1 MKTIAALFLC
11 LLSFGVSA
19 QEHNFKVYSVPQGLG
34 HAQVTDMAEDQY
46 GQLWFTTYG
55 GGVSL
60 FNGRDFK
67 IYNTDNGLG
76 GNFSNCLEIWGDT
89 TWVGGD
95 EGLTLISRNGLF
107 NYTTQNGLLSDT
119 ILVIRKVGGELWIST
134 PHGFQVGSFSGNR
147 LQFAT
152 PKSIDQLGIS
162 FIEPASD
169 GNIWLGYTNSGLRLV
184 DHNLKVLKKLTKG
197 EGIASPNVR
206 CLVESTNFMAI
217 GTYGRGIQVIRADSF
232 FELNSNSGFPD
243 DVVLDLRLESGF
255 LYAAT
260 QSHGVLKIETDSFK
274 IVQRLGEENG
284 LPSDFVTSTL
294 KDKWGNAWYA
304 TLGRGVARHYAPE
317 IVHFTAKSGMP
328 NDVVL
333 SICHFEDSSTIIS
346 TKEKQLAIFVEDSI
360 QQQLDLLEDEINAPV
375 RCFMVAQDGSIW
387 MGTDGSGIYTHK
399 NGLVNHFGREDGLTF
414 RWIKDLVQDA
424 NGTIW
429 IGTLGGGTY
438 MYRDSDFTS
447 VRRRYKIQ
455 HERTECLELDGK
467 NRVWIGT
474 RKYGVMRVKGRDATT
489 FTEMGLGSV
498 AVRDIRCDAEN
509 RAWIGTA
516 RGLFLIEDE
525 TVRQFSKED
534 GLVSGNIYA
543 VECHDGFVFLG
554 TDRGVTQLKYNN
566 GELSKVYH
574 HGYEQGLT
582 GVESMQGA
590 LHFDAL
596 DRLWV
601 GTVSGLSILEYK
613 ARPENDLTTI
623 PAFKGTQ
630 LFEQTLT
637 DSVLNVVSKKEDD
650 KWVFSHDQ
658 NAFTFEFAGINQ
670 FEPNGVRYKW
680 QLAGYEDEYT
690 SEQPVGRATYSRLPP
705 GEYVFRFMA
714 GSSGVWGT
722 PVESFSFSI
731 LQPFWKT
738 SWFITLVILACIIV
752 VGGSL
757 YLRVRNIRL
766 KSERVNEKLRYK
778 NQVLAL
784 EAKALQLQM
793 NPHFMFNALNSVKGL
808 IAVND
813 LKSAKLYLARFAK
826 LMRRILENSRDPFV
840 SVQSELEMMDIY
852 LQLEN
857 QALEKT
863 FEYHIDVSQELDSV
877 ETLVPPMLLQPFVE
891 NAVKHAMRYK
901 EGDGRIDL
909 KVSLPEADVVVFEV
923 LDNGPG
929 RIAVR
934 EKQLA
939 EQKHRSMA
947 LEITTER
954 LKSFG
959 DKYGV
964 AISDLEINGN
974 LGTQVVLKV
983 PGKHL

>member
-1 MKTIAALFLC
+1 MKNLAAIFLC
-11 LLSFGVSA
+11 LLGFGAAA
-19 QEHNFKVYSVPQGLG
+19 QEYNFKVYSVPQGLG
-34 HAQVTDMAEDQY
+34 HAQVTDMAQDQY
-46 GQLWFTTYG
+46 GQLWFATYG

-67 IYNTDNGLG
+67 VYNTDNGLG
-76 GNFSNCLEIWGDT
+76 GNFSNCIEIWGDS

-107 NYTTQNGLLSDT
+107 NYTTQHGLISDT
-119 ILVIRKVGGELWIST
+119 ILVIKRVDDQLWIST
-134 PHGFQVGSFSGNR
+134 PHGFQVGHFQDQQLRFTS
-147 LQFAT
+147 
-152 PKSIDQLGIS
+152 PKSISQVGIS
-162 FIEPASD
+162 FIEHSRN
-169 GNIWLGYTNSGLRLV
+169 GNVWLGYTNSGLSLV
-184 DHNLKVLKKLTKG
+184 DHDLKVIKKYSKAN
-197 EGIASPNVR
+197 GITSPNVR
-206 CLVESTNFMAI
+206 CLAESSGFLAV
-217 GTYGRGIQVIRADSF
+217 GTYGRGIQIVKPDTF

-260 QSHGVLKIETDSFK
+260 QSHGVLKIETDSFEV
-274 IVQRLGEENG
+274 VQRLGEENG
-284 LPSDFVTSTL
+284 LPSDFITSTL
-294 KDKWGNAWYA
+294 RDKWGNNWYA

-317 IVHFTAKSGMP
+317 IVHHTDKSGMP

-333 SICHFEDSSTIIS
+333 SIYHFKDSSTVIS
-346 TKEKQLAIFVEDSI
+346 TKESQLALFVDDSL
-360 QQQLDLLEDEINAPV
+360 QQLDLLEDEVKAPV
-375 RCFMVAQDGSIW
+375 RCFLMAQDSSIW
-387 MGTDGSGIYTHK
+387 MGTDGGGIYTHK
-399 NGLVNHFGREDGLTF
+399 KGVVNRFGREDGLTF

-438 MYRDSDFTS
+438 FYRDGDFTS
-447 VRRRYKIQ
+447 MRRKFRLQ
-455 HERTECLELDGK
+455 HERTECLELDNK
-467 NRVWIGT
+467 NRVWVGT
-474 RKYGVMRVKGRDATT
+474 RKYGVMRVDGKEASA

-498 AVRDIRCDAEN
+498 AVRDIKCDAES
-509 RAWIGTA
+509 RAWVGTA
-516 RGLFLIEDE
+516 RGLYLIENE
-525 TVRQFSKED
+525 TIRQFSKEN
-534 GLVSGNIYA
+534 GLVSGNIYS

-554 TDRGVTQLKYNN
+554 TDRGVTQLQYQN
-566 GELSKVYH
+566 GDLSKVYH

-582 GVESMQGA
+582 GVEAMQGA
-590 LHFDAL
+590 LHFDHL

-601 GTVSGLSILEYK
+601 GTVSGLSILDYK
-613 ARPENDLTTI
+613 ARPQNDLTTI
-623 PAFKGTQ
+623 PVFKRTQ

-637 DSVLNVVSKKEDD
+637 DSILKAISEKNGD

-670 FEPNGVRYKW
+670 FEPNGVRYRW
-680 QLAGYEDEYT
+680 RLDGYEDEYT
-690 SEQPVGRATYSRLPP
+690 TEQPVGRATYSRLPP
-705 GEYVFRFMA
+705 GEYTFQFMA

-722 PVESFSFSI
+722 PVESFHFSI
-731 LQPFWKT
+731 SQPYWKT
-738 SWFITLVILACIIV
+738 PWFIMLVILASVFV
-752 VGGSL
+752 VGGAI
-757 YLRVRNIRL
+757 YLRIRNIRL

-863 FEYHIDVSQELDSV
+863 FEYHITVGEELDSV

-929 RIAVR
+929 RTAVR

-964 AISDLEINGN
+964 SISDLEINEN
-974 LGTQVVLKV
+974 LGTQVILKV